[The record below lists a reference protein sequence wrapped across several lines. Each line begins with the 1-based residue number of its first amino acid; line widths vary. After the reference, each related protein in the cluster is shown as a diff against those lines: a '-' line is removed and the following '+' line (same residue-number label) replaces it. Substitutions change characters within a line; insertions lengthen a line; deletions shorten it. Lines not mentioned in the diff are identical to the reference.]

1 MTMADENNSAAIYTL
16 MAAPSVSLADAR
28 RIGEELSVNWSVVP
42 VEEFRGAL
50 ATELEHADV
59 THGDLAVTGRI
70 ALAHLREDPGYYGR
84 LARAEAEAE
93 AYWATRQKPSPTLG
107 GARNSAWTVTALV
120 VVALAIIVFF
130 ARVAWR
136 WKCRHRAREEFLYNA
151 PFLTAGFPIQFDPA
165 YSSPFETDYCWHAPA
180 ACAGFALEPSL

>member
-1 MTMADENNSAAIYTL
+1 MA
-16 MAAPSVSLADAR
+16 PPGVSLADAR
-28 RIGEELSVNWSVVP
+28 RIGEELAVNWSVVP
-42 VEEFRGAL
+42 VEAFRGAL

-107 GARNSAWTVTALV
+107 GGARKKAMAVAALV
-120 VVALAIIVFF
+120 VVALAIVVFF
-130 ARVAWR
+130 ARAAVAWR
-136 WKCRHRAREEFLYNA
+136 RECRRARGLQPPSGRCGLGDHHEQSV
-151 PFLTAGFPIQFDPA
+151 P
-165 YSSPFETDYCWHAPA
+165 SPFEWHAPA